1 MRITA
6 LIVIILYDAR
16 ARAPRVD
23 AVDGG
28 ADAVHISVAVGRSLR
43 ECHYGQSHRR
53 RGVIYESRLTASLAR
68 VRVRAGGRGAVTRF
82 DLI

>member
-1 MRITA
+1 MSVRITA

-16 ARAPRVD
+16 ARARVD

-68 VRVRAGGRGAVTRF
+68 VRVACGREGSR
-82 DLI
+82 DQI